1 MVATQ
6 SANVTLAVGGSPIM
20 ATEPNEM
27 EDLTRICGA
36 LLINIGSVKT
46 EDLNGMILAGT
57 GALNHLLLTL
67 MINKVPLP
75 TVSKNLLYLTQLVSV
90 QVLSERTQSR
100 VGIRSFIY
108 ALNLLTP
115 ITFYKLCWIL
125 SKWAS

>member
-1 MVATQ
+1 MVVATQ

-90 QVLSERTQSR
+90 QVLSERIQSR

-125 SKWAS
+125 SK

>member
-1 MVATQ
+1 MVVATQ

-125 SKWAS
+125 SK

>member
-1 MVATQ
+1 
-6 SANVTLAVGGSPIM
+6 M

-90 QVLSERTQSR
+90 QVLSERIQSR

-125 SKWAS
+125 SK